1 VHCTVTV
8 VSLKQQGTDTQ
19 RNTPIPISIL
29 IIQSILVH
37 YFFQVLKLLWRD
49 VITGDF
55 DMLVKGIN
63 MKQNAAWFF

>member
-1 VHCTVTV
+1 

>member
-37 YFFQVLKLLWRD
+37 YFFHVLKLLWRD